1 MVLQNI
7 LDHFNTLDDGAR
19 EEVAA
24 ADSQVRRGTGRGSA
38 SEQLRQVEGSV
49 LLHINFAMKQDQ
61 VHRLAVPREARRA
74 RHAIAHRHGLIASTA
89 ARAVCRT
96 WHKPSWRWSKRTA
109 WPR

>member
-19 EEVAA
+19 EEMAA
-24 ADSQVRRGTGRGSA
+24 ADSQVRRGTGRGSG

-61 VHRLAVPREARRA
+61 VRRLAVPPDARKVQ
-74 RHAIAHRHGLIASTA
+74 HTIAYRDVCIASTA
-89 ARAVCRT
+89 VPAV
-96 WHKPSWRWSKRTA
+96 
-109 WPR
+109 